1 MPTCAR
7 QLTQMT
13 EVDQEAVVILSDL
26 QLIVSTWTQCFYE
39 EPEIHILDDSY
50 IFFMW
55 NKYVDQAKFICTLDL
70 AHRLPGWDFWFKQ

>member
-13 EVDQEAVVILSDL
+13 KVDQEAVVILSDL

-50 IFFMW
+50 IFF
-55 NKYVDQAKFICTLDL
+55 YVKQVCRPSKIHLHTGFSSQTT
-70 AHRLPGWDFWFKQ
+70 RLRFLV

>member
-1 MPTCAR
+1 MPTCAK

-50 IFFMW
+50 IFFM
-55 NKYVDQAKFICTLDL
+55 
-70 AHRLPGWDFWFKQ
+70 